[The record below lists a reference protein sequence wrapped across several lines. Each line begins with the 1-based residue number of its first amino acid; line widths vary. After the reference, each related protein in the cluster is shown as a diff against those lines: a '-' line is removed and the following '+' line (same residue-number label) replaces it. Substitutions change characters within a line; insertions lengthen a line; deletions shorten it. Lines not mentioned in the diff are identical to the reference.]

1 MAVFLVSGLRTR
13 RLRNRVSEM
22 QRSFGK
28 PSRIT
33 YIPDYWK
40 IGMLEPLEV
49 YVLVQRD
56 GRWWLPYGPEADTNA
71 LSHVFSSDCSVVFSD
86 LMVAVSPM
94 T

>member
-1 MAVFLVSGLRTR
+1 
-13 RLRNRVSEM
+13 
-22 QRSFGK
+22 
-28 PSRIT
+28 
-33 YIPDYWK
+33 
-40 IGMLEPLEV
+40 MLEPLEV